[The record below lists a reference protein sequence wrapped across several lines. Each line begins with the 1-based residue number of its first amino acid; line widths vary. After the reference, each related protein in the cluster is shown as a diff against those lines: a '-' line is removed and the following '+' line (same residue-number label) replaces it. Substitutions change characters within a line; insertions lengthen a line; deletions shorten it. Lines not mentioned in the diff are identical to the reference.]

1 MRAGPSPDAGQ
12 PEELEEA
19 VPLDLDARPLE
30 AEARGEAVPGDPL
43 RQRPRVVVEHR
54 LQQTSA
60 AAAHF
65 RPAGHDQGARADS
78 AGQEVGLVERSGE
91 WLKPVLYI
99 QGIHFGSGPDIE

>member
-19 VPLDLDARPLE
+19 VPLDLDARPVE
-30 AEARGEAVPGDPL
+30 AEARGAAVPGDPL
-43 RQRPRVVVEHR
+43 RQRPRVGEHR
-54 LQQTSA
+54 LQQTA
-60 AAAHF
+60 APAAHLG
-65 RPAGHDQGARADS
+65 PAGHDQGARTDS